1 MRRMLLALLG
11 ASVLMLAVPA
21 GEAGSLSELI
31 VVTASGRH
39 TFFVETADTA
49 GERAGGLMFRQA
61 LAANHGMLFDY
72 GKSIETTMWMKNT
85 YISLDIFFVAE
96 DGRIVNITENAV
108 PRSLDTIAS
117 RGSVRAALEVN
128 AGTARRIGAVA
139 GDHILHPLFE

>member
-11 ASVLMLAVPA
+11 ASVLMLA

-49 GERAGGLMFRQA
+49 GERARGLMFRQA

-72 GKSIETTMWMKNT
+72 GKSIETAMWMKNT

-108 PRSLDTIAS
+108 PRSLARFIQCAVERRRPS
-117 RGSVRAALEVN
+117 
-128 AGTARRIGAVA
+128 AGANPARQQSLQPVAIGAVE
-139 GDHILHPLFE
+139 GGNDFD